1 MNDPGTRGAKPPV
14 LQSVGKSLPEFF
26 IERHVFAYM
35 LSGVLLLFGLI
46 SYDRI
51 GVDRFPKIDF
61 PVISVQTVLPGASPE
76 IIDSSVANLI
86 ETTVNSV
93 PDIEYI
99 QSTSAPG
106 VSLVI
111 VRFGLDK
118 DVDVAFNEV
127 QAKVNQV
134 LPELPEEADPPVVAK
149 VEFGAMPVMWL
160 SLTGDRTLQQ
170 LNQYARN
177 YIKKRLETI
186 DGVGEVRLGGERK
199 RTIRV
204 NLDPDRMAAFGIAA
218 NDVIGAFATEHIRM
232 QGGFLV
238 GGEQEKLVKLDL
250 EFHNPREL
258 EQLIVAYPQGAPIRL
273 ADIAEVVDGL
283 EDHRK
288 FASYNG
294 LPTVGIGI
302 VKVDDAN
309 TVSIVNEVERR
320 LEEEIL
326 PALPPGMVLDVA
338 YSDADLIED
347 IVAALEEHIV
357 LGTLLTA
364 LVVLLF
370 LKSLPST
377 LIIAAA
383 IPVSLLGAVA
393 VMYFAGF
400 TFNAMTLLGLLL
412 LIGIVVDDAIV
423 VLENIYRQMELGET
437 DPVAASRR
445 GSRQVVFAVLAA
457 TMTLVSIFAP
467 VIFMEGVIGSFFMS
481 FAVVVTVGVLV
492 SLFVAL
498 SLTPALC
505 ARHLSRSAEH
515 GPLYR
520 AIERGFRALDR
531 SYRRLIS
538 TSLEHRKLVLLAAF
552 VAVMSSGFF
561 FSQVDK
567 GFMPEE
573 DEGRFIV
580 AVKAPLGSSIQYTT
594 RKVEHIQRIL
604 GEYPAITSNFA
615 VIGEDAARQVSQ
627 ASVTVNLAHWDDRD
641 LSQAEIM
648 ESLRG
653 RFAQIPGVETFV
665 TEVPMVGGMR
675 GDPLQFVLRG
685 PNLQRVAELA
695 ADLRQELMKDPEIG
709 NLDLLLQLELPQL
722 EMAPRRERIRDL
734 GLSTRDVALAVNV
747 LSGGFDVARYNDD
760 PGDGERYD
768 VRLKAGDGSLRQA
781 PDLSKIYLRTPMGE
795 LVRLD
800 NLVELEQSLGPAVVS
815 RYDLQYS
822 AQFLGTP
829 RMAEATAIAYVQ
841 ETAEAMLPPG
851 YGVQM
856 IGRSSEFGK
865 TVYYMLFAF
874 VTAMILVYMVLASQF
889 NSFVQPLVI
898 MVAQPLAIIG
908 GVGALW
914 LTGHT
919 LNIYSMIG
927 LVLLVGL
934 VAKNSI
940 LLVDLTN
947 QMRGEGMG
955 INEALEAACPVR
967 MRPVLMTSATIIL
980 ALAPAAT
987 GLGAGANTNGPLAVA
1002 VIGGLVSSTL
1012 LTLVVVPALYSLVE
1026 HRVEHFRGKR
1036 LRKHPAGHREAPTR

>member
-1 MNDPGTRGAKPPV
+1 MGR
-14 LQSVGKSLPEFF
+14 SLPEFF
-26 IERHVFAYM
+26 IQRHVFAYM

-61 PVISVQTVLPGASPE
+61 PIISVQTVLPGASPE
-76 IIDSSVANLI
+76 IVDSSVANLI

-93 PDIEYI
+93 PGIEYI

-111 VRFGLDK
+111 IRFGLNK
-118 DVDVAFNEV
+118 NVDIAFNEV
-127 QAKVNQV
+127 QAKVNQI
-134 LPELPEEADPPVVAK
+134 LPDLPRESDPPVVAK
-149 VEFGAMPVMWL
+149 VEFGALPVMWL
-160 SLTGDRTLQQ
+160 ALTGNRTLQQ

-177 YIKKRLETI
+177 NIKKRLETI
-186 DGVGEVRLGGERK
+186 EGVGEVRLGGERK

-204 NLDPDRMAAFGIAA
+204 ALDPERMAAFGVAA
-218 NDVIGAFATEHIRM
+218 NDVIGAFSAEHLRL

-238 GGEQEKLVKLDL
+238 GDSQEKLVNLDL
-250 EFHNPREL
+250 EFHDPVEL

-273 ADIAEVVDGL
+273 GDIADIEDGL

-288 FASYNG
+288 FASFSG
-294 LPTVGIGI
+294 QPTVGIGI
-302 VKVDDAN
+302 VKVDNAN
-309 TVSIVNEVERR
+309 TVAVVNEVERR
-320 LEEEIL
+320 LQEELL
-326 PALPPGMVLDVA
+326 PVLPPGMELEVA
-338 YSDADLIED
+338 YSDADLIEE

-370 LKSLPST
+370 LKSLPGT
-377 LIIAAA
+377 FIIAAA

-400 TFNAMTLLGLLL
+400 TFNGLTLLGLLL

-423 VLENIYRQMELGET
+423 VLENIYRQMEAGER
-437 DPVAASRR
+437 DPMRAAAT

-467 VIFMEGVIGSFFMS
+467 VIFMEGIIGSFFMS

-505 ARHLSRSAEH
+505 ARYLRFSDEH

-520 AIERGFRALDR
+520 SIERGFKKLDR
-531 SYRRLIS
+531 GYRELIRW
-538 TSLEHRKLVLLAAF
+538 SLRKRGLVLLAAF
-552 VAVMSSGFF
+552 AAVLSSGFF
-561 FSQVDK
+561 FTQVDK

-573 DEGRFIV
+573 DEGRFLV
-580 AVKAPLGSSIQYTT
+580 AVKAPLGSSIGYT
-594 RKVEHIQRIL
+594 ESRIRAIESVL
-604 GEYPAITSNFA
+604 DDYPEVTTSFA
-615 VIGEDAARQVSQ
+615 TIGDDQARQVSQ
-627 ASVTVNLAHWDDRD
+627 GSVVVNLAHWDDRNR
-641 LSQAEIM
+641 SQAEIM

-653 RFAQIPGVETFV
+653 RFAGIPGMETFV
-665 TEVPMVGGMR
+665 TEVPQIGGMR

-685 PNLQRVAELA
+685 PDLERVAELA
-695 ADLRQELMKDPEIG
+695 EDLRAELMQNPGIG
-709 NLDLLLQLELPQL
+709 NLDLLLQMELPQL
-722 EMAPRRERIRDL
+722 EISPHRARIRDL
-734 GLSTRDVALAVNV
+734 GLTTRDVALAVNV
-747 LSGGFDVARYNDD
+747 LSGGFDVARYNDE

-768 VRLKAGDGSLRQA
+768 VRLKAGQGTLQQA
-781 PDLSKIYLRTPMGE
+781 PDLSRIYLRTPAGE
-795 LVRLD
+795 QVRLD
-800 NLVELEQSLGPAVVS
+800 NLVDLKTSLGPAVVS

-829 RMAEATAIAYVQ
+829 RMAEAAAIDYVI

-851 YGVQM
+851 YGVRM

-914 LTGHT
+914 LTGNT

-947 QMRGEGMG
+947 QMRREGQC
-955 INEALEAACPVR
+955 IDEALLSACPVR

-987 GLGAGANTNGPLAVA
+987 GLGAGADTNGPLAIA

-1026 HRVEHFRGKR
+1026 HRVQRFAQRRAARRGESIDNEHIVSSEG
-1036 LRKHPAGHREAPTR
+1036 A

>member
-1 MNDPGTRGAKPPV
+1 MSAGGHSGDRAPA
-14 LQSVGKSLPEFF
+14 LQKIGRSLPEFF
-26 IERHVFAYM
+26 VERHVFAYM

-61 PVISVQTVLPGASPE
+61 PIISVQTVLPGASPE
-76 IIDSSVANLI
+76 IVDSSVANLI

-111 VRFGLDK
+111 IRFGIDK
-118 DVDVAFNEV
+118 NQDVAFNEV

-134 LPELPEEADPPVVAK
+134 LPELPDEADPPVVAK
-149 VEFGAMPVMWL
+149 VEFGALPVMWL
-160 SLTGDRTLQQ
+160 ALTGDRTLQQ

-186 DGVGEVRLGGERK
+186 DGVGEVRLGGERR

-218 NDVIGAFATEHIRM
+218 NDVVGAFAAEHLRM

-238 GGEQEKLVKLDL
+238 GGNQEELVKLDL
-250 EFHNPREL
+250 EFHDPREL
-258 EQLIVAYPQGAPIRL
+258 EELIVAYPQGAPIRL
-273 ADIAEVVDGL
+273 SDIAEVEDGL
-283 EDHRK
+283 EDRRK
-288 FASYNG
+288 FASFNG

-302 VKVDDAN
+302 VKVDNAN
-309 TVSIVNEVERR
+309 TVAIVQEVEKR

-326 PALPPGMVLDVA
+326 PALPPGMRLDVA
-338 YSDADLIED
+338 YSDADLIEE

-370 LKSLPST
+370 LKSLSGT
-377 LIIAAA
+377 FIIAAA

-393 VMYFAGF
+393 VMYFSGF

-423 VLENIYRQMELGET
+423 VLENIYRQMELGER
-437 DPVAASRR
+437 DPAVAARR

-467 VIFMEGVIGSFFMS
+467 VIFMEGIIGSFFMS
-481 FAVVVTVGVLV
+481 FAVVVTVGVMV

-505 ARHLSRSAEH
+505 SRHLGFSEEH

-520 AIERGFRALDR
+520 SIERGFKALDR
-531 SYRRLIS
+531 AYRRLIRA
-538 TSLEHRKLVLLAAF
+538 SLTRRRFVLLLAF
-552 VAVMSSGFF
+552 LAVLSSGFF

-573 DEGRFIV
+573 DEGRFLV
-580 AVKAPLGSSIQYTT
+580 AVKTPLGSGIEYTEGKI
-594 RKVEHIQRIL
+594 RAIEAIL
-604 GEYPAITSNFA
+604 QEYPAITASFA
-615 VIGEDAARQVSQ
+615 TVGEDAARQVSQ
-627 ASVTVNLAHWDDRD
+627 ASIVVNLAHWNERD
-641 LSQAEIM
+641 VSQGEIM
-648 ESLRG
+648 ESLRR
-653 RFAQIPGVETFV
+653 RFSELPGVETFV
-665 TEVPMVGGMR
+665 TEVPQVGGMR

-685 PNLQRVAELA
+685 PDLERVAELA
-695 ADLRQELMKDPEIG
+695 AELRVELMKNPEIG

-722 EMAPRRERIRDL
+722 EMAPFRERIRDL
-734 GLSTRDVALAVNV
+734 GLTTRDVALAVNV
-747 LSGGFDVARYNDD
+747 LSGGFDVARYNDE

-768 VRLKAGDGSLRQA
+768 VRLKAGEGSLQQA
-781 PDLSKIYLRTPMGE
+781 PDLSRIYLRTPAGE

-800 NLVELEQSLGPAVVS
+800 NLVEMEHSLGPAVVS

-829 RMAEATAIAYVQ
+829 RMAEAAAIDYVQ
-841 ETAEAMLPPG
+841 ETADAMLPPG
-851 YGVQM
+851 YGVRM

-889 NSFVQPLVI
+889 NSFVQPLII

-940 LLVDLTN
+940 LLVDMTN
-947 QMRGEGMG
+947 QLRAEGRG
-955 INEALEAACPVR
+955 IDEALIEACPIR
-967 MRPVLMTSATIIL
+967 MRPVLMTSATVVL

-987 GLGAGANTNGPLAVA
+987 GLGAGADTNGPLAVA

-1026 HRVEHFRGKR
+1026 HRVEAFRR
-1036 LRKHPAGHREAPTR
+1036 RRAGAGRRAEAAG

>member
-1 MNDPGTRGAKPPV
+1 VSQAGERKAPVPV
-14 LQSVGKSLPEFF
+14 LQRLGRSLPEFF

-51 GVDRFPKIDF
+51 GVDRFPKVNF
-61 PVISVQTVLPGASPE
+61 PIISIQTVLPGASPE
-76 IIDSSVANLI
+76 IVDSSVANLI

-111 VRFGLDK
+111 IRFGLDK
-118 DVDVAFNEV
+118 NVDVAFNEV

-134 LPELPEEADPPVVAK
+134 LPELPDEADPPVVAK
-149 VEFGAMPVMWL
+149 VEFGALPVMWL
-160 SLTGDRTLQQ
+160 ALTGDRTLQQ

-186 DGVGEVRLGGERK
+186 DGVGEVRLGGERR

-250 EFHNPREL
+250 EFHDPREL
-258 EQLIVAYPQGAPIRL
+258 EEMIVAYPDGAPVRL
-273 ADIAEVVDGL
+273 ADIAEVEDGL

-288 FASYNG
+288 FASFNG
-294 LPTVGIGI
+294 QPTVGIGI
-302 VKVDDAN
+302 VKVDNAN
-309 TVSIVNEVERR
+309 TVAIVQEVERR

-326 PALPPGMVLDVA
+326 PALPAGMELDIA
-338 YSDADLIED
+338 YSDADLIEE

-400 TFNAMTLLGLLL
+400 TFNGMTLLGLLL

-423 VLENIYRQMELGET
+423 VLENIFRQMELGET
-437 DPVAASRR
+437 DPVVASGR

-467 VIFMEGVIGSFFMS
+467 VIFMEGIIGSFFMS
-481 FAVVVTVGVLV
+481 FAVVVTFGVLV
-492 SLFVAL
+492 SLFVSL

-505 ARHLSRSAEH
+505 ARHLRYSSEH

-520 AIERGFRALDR
+520 SIERGFKALDR
-531 SYRRLIS
+531 TYRALIAS
-538 TSLEHRKLVLLAAF
+538 SLRHRALVLLAAF
-552 VAVMSSGFF
+552 LAVLSSGFF

-573 DEGRFIV
+573 DEGRFVI
-580 AVKAPLGSSIQYTT
+580 AVKTPLGSSIAYTESKI
-594 RKVEHIQRIL
+594 RIIEDIL
-604 GEYPAITSNFA
+604 GEYPEITTSFA
-615 VIGEDAARQVSQ
+615 TIGEDSARQVSQ
-627 ASVTVNLAHWDDRD
+627 ASIVVNLAHWDDRD
-641 LSQAEIM
+641 RTQGEIM

-653 RFAQIPGVETFV
+653 RFAQIPGMETFV
-665 TEVPMVGGMR
+665 SEVPQVGGMR

-685 PNLQRVAELA
+685 PDLAGVAELA
-695 ADLRQELMKDPEIG
+695 AGLRVELMKNPGIG

-722 EMAPRRERIRDL
+722 EMAPQRERIRDL
-734 GLSTRDVALAVNV
+734 GLTTRDVALAVNV
-747 LSGGFDVARYNDD
+747 LSGGFDVARYNDE

-768 VRLKAGDGSLRQA
+768 VRLKAGQGSLQQA
-781 PDLSKIYLRTPMGE
+781 PDLSKIYLRTPAGA

-800 NLVELEQSLGPAVVS
+800 NLVSMERSLGPAVVS

-829 RMAEATAIAYVQ
+829 RMAEAAAIDYVL
-841 ETAEAMLPPG
+841 ESAEAMLPPG
-851 YGVQM
+851 YGVRM

-947 QMRGEGMG
+947 QMRREGMG
-955 INEALEAACPVR
+955 IDEALQEACPIR

-987 GLGAGANTNGPLAVA
+987 GFGAGADTNGPLAIA

-1026 HRVEHFRGKR
+1026 HRVQRFRGR
-1036 LRKHPAGHREAPTR
+1036 RRESPE

>member
-1 MNDPGTRGAKPPV
+1 MSGPGQPEQKVPV
-14 LQSVGKSLPEFF
+14 MQQVGKSLPEFF
-26 IERHVFAYM
+26 IQRRVFAYM

-51 GVDRFPKIDF
+51 GVDRFPRIEF

-76 IIDSSVANLI
+76 IVDSSISNII

-93 PDIEYI
+93 PGIEYI

-106 VSLVI
+106 VSLVF
-111 VRFGLDK
+111 VRFVLDK
-118 DVDVAFNEV
+118 DIDIAFNEV

-149 VEFGAMPVMWL
+149 VEAGAMPVMWL
-160 SLTGDRTLQQ
+160 TLSGDRTIQQ

-186 DGVGEVRLGGERK
+186 DGVGEIRLGGERE

-218 NDVIGAFATEHIRM
+218 NDVIGAFATEHIRL

-238 GGEQEKLVKLDL
+238 GGRQEKLVKLDL
-250 EFHNPREL
+250 EFHDPREL
-258 EQLIVAYPQGAPIRL
+258 EQMIVAYPQGAPVRL
-273 ADIAEVVDGL
+273 ADIATVEDGL
-283 EDHRK
+283 ADWRK
-288 FASYNG
+288 YASFNG
-294 LPTVGIGI
+294 SPSVGIGI
-302 VKVDDAN
+302 VKVDNAN
-309 TVSIVNEVERR
+309 TVAIVEEVERR
-320 LEEEIL
+320 LADEIL
-326 PALPPGMVLDVA
+326 PGMPPGMMVEVA
-338 YSDADLIED
+338 FSDADLIED
-347 IVAALEEHIV
+347 IVKSLEEHIV
-357 LGTLLTA
+357 LGTVLTA

-400 TFNAMTLLGLLL
+400 TFNSMTLLGLLL

-423 VLENIYRQMELGET
+423 VLENIYRQMENGET
-437 DPVAASRR
+437 DPVRAARR

-467 VIFMEGVIGSFFMS
+467 VIFMEGIIGSFFMS
-481 FAVVVTVGVLV
+481 FAVVVTFGVLV
-492 SLFVAL
+492 SWFVSL

-505 ARHLSRSAEH
+505 SAHLTYSSEH

-520 AIERGFRALDR
+520 TIERGFRALDR
-531 SYRRLIS
+531 TYRRAIHA
-538 TSLEHRKLVLLAAF
+538 SLENRKLVLLAAF
-552 VAVMSSGFF
+552 LAVISSGFF

-580 AVKAPLGSSIQYTT
+580 TVKAPLGSSIKYTIG
-594 RKVEHIQRIL
+594 KINDIEAIL
-604 GEYPAITSNFA
+604 AEQPAILSYFT
-615 VIGEDAARQVSQ
+615 VIGDDSAAQVSQ
-627 ASVTVNLAHWDDRD
+627 GSITVNLAHWDDREE
-641 LSQAEIM
+641 SQM
-648 ESLRG
+648 EVMETLRS
-653 RFAQIPGVETFV
+653 RFADIPGVETFIA
-665 TEVPMVGGMR
+665 EVPMVGGMR

-685 PNLQRVAELA
+685 PNLERVADLA
-695 ADLRQELMKDPEIG
+695 ADLRRELMKNPGIG

-722 EMAPRRERIRDL
+722 EMAPQRERIRDL
-734 GLSTRDVALAVNV
+734 GLTTRDVALAVNV
-747 LSGGFDVARYNDD
+747 LSGGFDVARYNDE

-768 VRLKAGDGSLRQA
+768 VRLKAGEGSLQQA
-781 PDLSKIYLRTPMGE
+781 PDLSKIYLRTPRGE

-800 NLVELEQSLGPAVVS
+800 NLVEMEQSQGPAQVQ

-829 RMAEATAIAYVQ
+829 AMAEAAAITFVK
-841 ETAEAMLPPG
+841 ETAASTLPPG
-851 YGVQM
+851 YSVQM

-874 VTAMILVYMVLASQF
+874 VTALILVYMVLASQF

-914 LTGHT
+914 LTGHS
-919 LNIYSMIG
+919 LNIFSMIG

-947 QMRGEGMG
+947 QMRSEGMG
-955 INEALEAACPVR
+955 IDEALEAACPIR
-967 MRPVLMTSATIIL
+967 MRPVLMTSATVIL

-987 GLGAGANTNGPLAVA
+987 GLGAGAATNGPLAVA

-1012 LTLVVVPALYSLVE
+1012 LTLVVVPSLYSLVE
-1026 HRVEHFRGKR
+1026 HRVEKFKR
-1036 LRKHPAGHREAPTR
+1036 

>member
-1 MNDPGTRGAKPPV
+1 MSETGGREQGAAQP
-14 LQSVGKSLPEFF
+14 QRAGKSLPGFF
-26 IERHVFAYM
+26 IGRRVFAYM

-46 SYDRI
+46 AYDRI

-61 PVISVQTVLPGASPE
+61 PIISVQTILPGASPE
-76 IIDSSVANLI
+76 IVDSSIANII

-93 PDIEYI
+93 PDIEFI

-111 VRFGLDK
+111 IRFGLDK

-134 LPELPEEADPPVVAK
+134 LPELPDEADPPVVAK

-160 SLTGDRTLQQ
+160 ALTGDRTLQQ

-177 YIKKRLETI
+177 NIKKRLETI

-204 NLDPDRMAAFGIAA
+204 DLDPDRMAAFGIAA
-218 NDVIGAFATEHIRM
+218 NDVIGAFMAEHIRM

-238 GGEQEKLVKLDL
+238 GGQQEKLVKLDL
-250 EFHNPREL
+250 EFHDPREL
-258 EQLIVAYPQGAPIRL
+258 EEMIVAYPQGAPIRVR
-273 ADIAEVVDGL
+273 DIATVEDGL
-283 EDHRK
+283 EDRRK
-288 FASYNG
+288 YASFNG
-294 LPTVGIGI
+294 QPTVGIGI
-302 VKVDDAN
+302 VKVDNAN
-309 TVSIVNEVERR
+309 TVAIVHEVEQR
-320 LEEEIL
+320 LEQEIL
-326 PALPPGMVLDVA
+326 PALPAGMKLEVA
-338 YSDADLIED
+338 YSDADLIEE
-347 IVAALEEHIV
+347 IVAALEEHIL

-370 LKSLPST
+370 LKNIPST

-423 VLENIYRQMELGET
+423 VLENIYRQMEQGAE
-437 DPVAASRR
+437 DPVKAARE

-467 VIFMEGVIGSFFMS
+467 VIFMEGIIGSFFMS

-492 SLFVAL
+492 SLFVSL
-498 SLTPALC
+498 SLTPALS
-505 ARHLSRSAEH
+505 ARFLSHNERHGRVFRWIESA
-515 GPLYR
+515 
-520 AIERGFRALDR
+520 FTALDR
-531 SYRRLIS
+531 NYRRLIAA
-538 TSLEHRKLVLLAAF
+538 SLQRRKRVILAAF
-552 VAVMSSGFF
+552 LAVLSSGWF

-573 DEGRFIV
+573 DEGRFMV
-580 AVKAPLGSSIQYTT
+580 AVKAPLGSGIEYTVSKLSAIESILA
-594 RKVEHIQRIL
+594 EH
-604 GEYPAITSNFA
+604 PDVTASFS

-627 ASVTVNLAHWDDRD
+627 ASVLVNLAHWNDRD
-641 LSQAEIM
+641 VSQADVM
-648 ESLRG
+648 DWLRG
-653 RFAQIPGVETFV
+653 RLAEIPGVETFV

-685 PNLQRVAELA
+685 PNLARVAELA
-695 ADLRQELMKDPEIG
+695 ADLRQELMTNPGIG
-709 NLDLLLQLELPQL
+709 NLDLLLQLDLPQL
-722 EMAPRRERIRDL
+722 EMVPLRERIRDL
-734 GLSTRDVALAVNV
+734 GLTTRDVALAVNV
-747 LSGGFDVARYNDD
+747 LSGGYDVARYNDE

-768 VRLKAGDGSLRQA
+768 VRLKAAEGNLQQA
-781 PDLSKIYLRTPMGE
+781 PDLSKIHLRTPAGE

-800 NLVELEQSLGPAVVS
+800 NLVEVTQSLGPAVVQ

-829 RMAEATAIAYVQ
+829 KMAEAAAIAYVE

-851 YGVQM
+851 YGVRM

-889 NSFVQPLVI
+889 NSFLQPLVI

-914 LTGHT
+914 LTGHS

-947 QMRGEGMG
+947 QHREEGMK
-955 INEALEAACPVR
+955 IDEALLAACPIR

-980 ALAPAAT
+980 ALLPAAT
-987 GLGAGANTNGPLAVA
+987 GLGAGASTNGPLAVA

-1026 HRVEHFRGKR
+1026 HRVKKSRS
-1036 LRKHPAGHREAPTR
+1036 